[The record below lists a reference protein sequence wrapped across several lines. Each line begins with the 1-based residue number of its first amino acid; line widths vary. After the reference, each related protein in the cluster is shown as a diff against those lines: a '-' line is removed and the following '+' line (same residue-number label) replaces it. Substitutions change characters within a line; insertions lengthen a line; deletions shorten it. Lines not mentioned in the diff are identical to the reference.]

1 MTVVYTVH
9 SAQYT
14 VGFHRGSCQETQDQ
28 WLNAGARHHHCHWG
42 GGGTIQQCMTFGR
55 FRGWGSIDDNV
66 CDQRKTTRMS

>member
-42 GGGTIQQCMTFGR
+42 GGGGGHYSAMYDL
-55 FRGWGSIDDNV
+55 WEV
-66 CDQRKTTRMS
+66 QRLGLH

>member
-42 GGGTIQQCMTFGR
+42 GEALF
-55 FRGWGSIDDNV
+55 SNV
-66 CDQRKTTRMS
+66 